1 MKIVSIFADKLFAFQ
16 YESEEE
22 NEYDRL
28 IGMWTDTNYL
38 FEFAKENIDK
48 QNIGNYVQN
57 ILEDA
62 EQIIDLIDAISST
75 TTTSLETF
83 FRPLSDSEFTL
94 KPLSLQKGKTRHKN
108 RRNDL
113 RVYAIKIDT
122 NCFVITG
129 GAIKLSQSMQENTY
143 TRAEFIKLKKC
154 KAYLKENG
162 VYDDESF
169 FELINNNYE

>member
-1 MKIVSIFADKLFAFQ
+1 MKILSIFADKLFAFQ

-28 IGMWTDTNYL
+28 IGLWTDTNYL
-38 FEFAKENIDK
+38 FEFAKENIGK
-48 QNIGNYVQN
+48 YNIDNYVQN

-62 EQIIDLIDAISST
+62 EQLIDLIDEISNSST
-75 TTTSLETF
+75 TPLETF

-94 KPLSLQKGKTRHKN
+94 KTLSLQKGKTRHRN

-113 RVYAIKIDT
+113 RVYAIKIDK

-129 GAIKLSQSMQENTY
+129 GAIKLSQSMQQNTY
-143 TRAEFIKLKKC
+143 TQAELIKLKKC
-154 KAYLKENG
+154 RTYLKENG

-169 FELINNNYE
+169 FELINNDYE